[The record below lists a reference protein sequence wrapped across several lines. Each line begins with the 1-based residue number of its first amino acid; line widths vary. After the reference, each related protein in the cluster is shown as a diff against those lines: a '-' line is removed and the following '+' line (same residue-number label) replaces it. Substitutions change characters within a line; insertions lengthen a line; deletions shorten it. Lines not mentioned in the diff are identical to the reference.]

1 PLALLRRLDSPR
13 LEAILGCVLPTRT
26 PNDGSISGRVFPTR
40 TPDDGSISQPAPG
53 PLILD
58 DAHQPAGPNLH
69 QQACAA
75 TLSAVPVP
83 ERTDF
88 GPSISEI
95 RALATSTGQPLPTQF
110 RRIVV
115 GEGRMPETA
124 VVAGRG
130 FGTHPLVIQAHQV
143 VYGDGRSIILDVGC
157 DEKTLTDN
165 PSDLRI
171 QPDNFARLQ
180 EAMRRAD
187 AIALTHEHFDHSSGI
202 AHSPYFEEIAPRV
215 VMTDEQLH
223 GHQAELAGFT
233 GDVPGRLKPL
243 RYERMHLLRPGL
255 VLIKAPGH
263 TPGTQMLYVRL
274 ADGREFLLVGDI
286 AWDQDNI
293 RLPRMH
299 PRLVN
304 WLADEDGEAM
314 ANQLRY
320 LHDLEKATPELNLVV
335 AHDAEQM
342 DGLIQ
347 RGLVQDGLR

>member
-1 PLALLRRLDSPR
+1 MKKPVRRVWKVLLGVVAVVAVVLAIAL
-13 LEAILGCVLPTRT
+13 T
-26 PNDGSISGRVFPTR
+26 
-40 TPDDGSISQPAPG
+40 
-53 PLILD
+53 
-58 DAHQPAGPNLH
+58 
-69 QQACAA
+69 
-75 TLSAVPVP
+75 AVPVP

-88 GPSISEI
+88 GPSISEL
-95 RALATSTGQPLPTQF
+95 RALATSAGQPLPTEF

-115 GEGRMPETA
+115 GEGYMPEFA
-124 VVAGRG
+124 VVAGRFLG
-130 FGTHPLVIQAHQV
+130 RHPLVIQAHQV
-143 VYGDGRSIILDVGC
+143 LYGDGRTVILDAGC
-157 DEKTLTDN
+157 DAETLEPNLRGSRFQADN
-165 PSDLRI
+165 Y
-171 QPDNFARLQ
+171 ARLQ

-202 AHSPYFEEIAPRV
+202 AHSPYLDELAPRV
-215 VMTDEQLH
+215 VMTEEQLH
-223 GHQAELAGFT
+223 GRQAEQAGFT
-233 GDVPGRLKPL
+233 GDVVGRLKPL

-286 AWDQDNI
+286 AWHQDNI

-304 WLADEDGEAM
+304 WLAGEDGEAM

-320 LHDLEKATPELNLVV
+320 LHELQKATPELTLVV

-342 DGLIQ
+342 AGLLQ